1 MEFVMTVNRADCN
14 ESLQQELQVL
24 ESIYPDE
31 LQICRGERVVLSITL
46 HPATGHDEETQYV
59 RITLEL
65 SLPPKYPAEVPEIS
79 VKNPRGLCDDQ
90 INSIVSSLR
99 SVAEQ
104 GVGCPIL
111 YELIEK
117 GKEMLTDSNIPRGHC
132 VICLYNFQEGDSLT
146 KTPCFHHFHSY
157 CLGRYA
163 QHSTEQKQMEELS
176 VLCPV
181 CREDVTCDII
191 KLQAAPPPL
200 HPEEIYTPDCITLE
214 KQKELHQIYQAQ
226 LAKGGIIDIEAERN
240 RFFIS
245 IQEPPP
251 QFDAVLEP
259 QPDEVQSPQ
268 PELEPPPPPPVESK
282 LPCSRGHP
290 GRQRPGYR
298 SQHYRPVHT
307 DHNANSHLHHGRG
320 RKFHGRGRP
329 ERYDLSGD
337 GKPAIS
343 RDHDV
348 PGRGNYRGR
357 NFRTGAIVQP
367 PPRGRGEHYMKHNPL

>member
-1 MEFVMTVNRADCN
+1 MAAEAAEEE
-14 ESLQQELQVL
+14 ESLIQELQVL
-24 ESIYPDE
+24 ESIYPGE
-31 LQICRGERVVLSITL
+31 LQISQGERVVLGITL

-79 VKNPRGLCDDQ
+79 VKNPRGLCDEQ

-99 SVAEQ
+99 IIAEQ

-111 YELIEK
+111 YEMIEK
-117 GKEMLTDSNIPRGHC
+117 GKEMLTASNIPRGHC
-132 VICLYNFQEGDSLT
+132 VICLYDFKEGDSLT

-163 QHSTEQKQMEELS
+163 EHSTEQKRSEELS
-176 VLCPV
+176 ILCPV
-181 CREDVTCDII
+181 CREDVTCDVG

-200 HPEEIYTPDCITLE
+200 HPEETYTPDRATLK
-214 KQKELHQIYQAQ
+214 KQKELRQIYQVQ
-226 LAKGGIIDIEAERN
+226 LAKGGIIDIEAEKN

-251 QFDAVLEP
+251 QFDTVLEP
-259 QPDEVQSPQ
+259 QPDDDVQSLQ
-268 PELEPPPPPPVESK
+268 PGVEPPPPPVEPKPPS
-282 LPCSRGHP
+282 SRGHP
-290 GRQRPGYR
+290 DRQRQGYR
-298 SQHYRPVHT
+298 NQHYRPVHT
-307 DHNANSHLHHGRG
+307 DHNANSHMYHGRG
-320 RKFHGRGRP
+320 RKPHGRGRP

-343 RDHDV
+343 RGHEV

-357 NFRTGAIVQP
+357 NFRSGAMVQL
-367 PPRGRGEHYMKHNPL
+367 PPRGRGEQYLKSNPL